1 MSGKAVWLL
10 DANLLVAMTHDHHV
24 HHGDAMAWFMSV
36 PKRRWATCS
45 LTQLAFVRLS
55 CNPRISG
62 SATTAPADV
71 VEALAKLAAHPQ
83 HEYWPDSP
91 SPLELSVFVHPAF
104 VGHRQVTDLYLL
116 SIAVARGEKLATLDR
131 GIESF
136 ATAAGLGA
144 HVDLIARAPSV
155 QEPRARYG
163 RRR

>member
-1 MSGKAVWLL
+1 MSGRTVWLL

-24 HHGDAMAWFMSV
+24 HHGEAMAWFTSV

-62 SATTAPADV
+62 NATTTPTEV

-83 HEYWPDSP
+83 HEYWPDSAT
-91 SPLELSVFVHPAF
+91 PLELSVFAHPAF

-116 SIAVARGEKLATLDR
+116 SMAAARGEKLATLDR

-136 ATAAGLGA
+136 AAVSGMAP
-144 HVDLIARAPSV
+144 HVDLIARVPSV
-155 QEPRARYG
+155 QEPRMRYG
-163 RRR
+163 RRG